1 MTMVTNLKLSWLLL
15 AFALL
20 ATQVFAKDFQITLW
34 NSTDCTRADPSTES
48 IILQIPRDNDDPSA
62 DITCA
67 NLKGLDF
74 NGWIKDTHGQQVIAY
89 VDTLALDDGCEFVFY
104 NQGPPVDQPRE
115 QIATGTC
122 WQAYRKVN
130 SSSACPS
137 VSFNPKSISVSLC
150 CGDICQ
156 MSRGY
161 NDITKPAFPA
171 APQLS
176 NDLPNLFRDLSQ
188 NHRINSRSPLQ
199 GDHQTSSRDLSKCQF
214 KNSTLLRTT
223 YLPSVQTDNWVPCPS
238 GSDTSGAACTFE
250 ATFTSEVQLMTAQSL
265 SISESIQSGI
275 EGLLAETTTFA
286 WDGSSSATSGLSI
299 SNAHLVSL
307 PEGRQGYPTF
317 KQAVK
322 CMNGTWAG
330 CDVEELI
337 SLPDQEYCI
346 PILTNITSESS
357 SAVGVFAV
365 VDIT

>member
-1 MTMVTNLKLSWLLL
+1 MVTNPKLSWLLL
-15 AFALL
+15 AFAIL

-34 NSTDCTRADPSTES
+34 NSSDCMRADPSTES
-48 IILQIPRDNDDPSA
+48 MILQIPRDNDDPNA
-62 DITCA
+62 DIICA
-67 NLKGLDF
+67 NLQGLDF
-74 NGWIKDTHGQQVIAY
+74 NGWIKDTHNQQVIAY

-104 NQGPPVDQPRE
+104 NQGPPVDQPKE

-137 VSFNPKSISVSLC
+137 VSFNPRS
-150 CGDICQ
+150 
-156 MSRGY
+156 Y
-161 NDITKPAFPA
+161 NDITKPVFPA

-176 NDLPNLFRDLSQ
+176 NNLPNLSRDLPQ
-188 NHRINSRSPLQ
+188 NHTVNSRSALQ

-223 YLPSVQTDNWVPCPS
+223 YLPSVQLDNWAPCPS
-238 GSDTSGAACTFE
+238 GSDTSGAACTYE

-265 SISESIQSGI
+265 SLSESIQSGI

-299 SNAHLVSL
+299 SNAHLLTL
-307 PEGRQGYPTF
+307 PEGRAGYPTF

-322 CMNGTWAG
+322 CMNGTWSG
-330 CDVEELI
+330 CDAEELI
-337 SLPDQEYCI
+337 SLPNQEYCI

-365 VDIT
+365 VDIA